1 MGNKKKLIN
10 KGLIDLFPKDI
21 NTFYD
26 LFAGSAIVSM
36 NVEANKYFVNDIDYH
51 LYELYAMFKVFSDD
65 VIIRHIEDRIDE
77 YGLARERTK
86 RNEYKDKEKIEQ
98 YKAAY
103 MKLRTEYNKYQGANV
118 LDFYTLMFYSFSQ
131 QFRFNS
137 KGDFNMPCGNDCFS
151 DKNREYISNGTKF
164 FKRDNVKINNGD
176 FQKLCVEELNK
187 DDFVYLD
194 PPYFNTTATYN
205 ENNGWSE
212 EDENTLYSL
221 CERLN
226 ENEIKF
232 GISNVFENKNT
243 KNQKLIDWCN
253 KNKWN
258 VYTFDKFTYM
268 ACGKGNSN
276 AKEVFI
282 TNYKMNN

>member
-243 KNQKLIDWCN
+243 KNQKLIDWCD

-282 TNYKMNN
+282 TNY

>member
-137 KGDFNMPCGNDCFS
+137 TGDFNMPCGNDCFS

-212 EDENTLYSL
+212 DDENTLYSL

-226 ENEIKF
+226 ENDVKF
-232 GISNVFENKNT
+232 GISNVFENKNI
-243 KNQKLIDWCN
+243 KNQKLIDWCD

-282 TNYKMNN
+282 TNY